1 MYLHTFYIIMTMNSV
16 YFPIQHSQV
25 KDIQTHSKVPT
36 EYIHKGKVI
45 PLQARCDPEG
55 GQRYSSTLP

>member
-55 GQRYSSTLP
+55 G